1 MTERPMTS
9 QRQLITQRRA
19 RIQPRR
25 TIPAL
30 LMALVL
36 TVATGGIAGAQDAS
50 PGPAESAAAI
60 IPSPIGDPR
69 PAPDLP
75 GLINPDLTPF
85 DLADLKG
92 SPVLLYF
99 GYTHCPDVCPATL
112 GEIFGVW
119 EVIPEMQ
126 AVYVT
131 VDPERD
137 TPEFLAE
144 WTHYLPENLHALTGS
159 PGAIRLSAENYGVRY
174 ARVETSST
182 SGYAMSHTAD
192 LYLIDE
198 HGQLLLSYPFGT
210 PAAEIAA
217 DIAALQAD

>member
-1 MTERPMTS
+1 MTRTRQMIMY
-9 QRQLITQRRA
+9 RQLLFLVQVA
-19 RIQPRR
+19 
-25 TIPAL
+25 
-30 LMALVL
+30 ALVMTL
-36 TVATGGIAGAQDAS
+36 AVAGTVRAQEAS
-50 PGPAESAAAI
+50 SEPGDSTV
-60 IPSPIGDPR
+60 IPSPIGNPV
-69 PAPDLP
+69 PAPDLA
-75 GLINPDLTPF
+75 GLVYPDLSPF
-85 DLADLKG
+85 DLADLEG

-112 GEIFGVW
+112 GELFGVW
-119 EVIPEMQ
+119 EEIPDMQ

-144 WTHYLPENLHALTGS
+144 WTRYLPENLHALTGS
-159 PGAIRLSAENYGVRY
+159 PGAIRLAADSYGVRY
-174 ARVETSST
+174 ARVETTST
-182 SGYAMSHTAD
+182 SGYTMSHTAE

-217 DIAALQAD
+217 DIATLQAE

>member
-1 MTERPMTS
+1 MTRTRQMIMY
-9 QRQLITQRRA
+9 RQLLFLVLVA
-19 RIQPRR
+19 
-25 TIPAL
+25 
-30 LMALVL
+30 ALVMTL
-36 TVATGGIAGAQDAS
+36 AVAGTVRAQEAS
-50 PGPAESAAAI
+50 SEPGDSTV
-60 IPSPIGDPR
+60 IPSPIGNPV
-69 PAPDLP
+69 PAPDLA
-75 GLINPDLTPF
+75 GLVYPDLSPF
-85 DLADLKG
+85 DLADLEG

-112 GEIFGVW
+112 GELFGVW
-119 EVIPEMQ
+119 EEIPDMQ

-144 WTHYLPENLHALTGS
+144 WTRYLPENLHALTGS
-159 PGAIRLSAENYGVRY
+159 PGAIRLAADNYGVRY
-174 ARVETSST
+174 ARVETTST
-182 SGYAMSHTAD
+182 SGYTMSHTAE

-217 DIAALQAD
+217 DIATLQAE